1 MGTARFFVPMT
12 IFNRTNKYKNGM
24 RKYLVSMMFA
34 ISALVVLNGCVVSE
48 KKLTDKVQEAMVEY
62 EQNQGNRL
70 EVTDLKLEKSA
81 DKGYKGVL
89 SGRLNGEDVI
99 YDVTISDAGDD
110 FDVDWELR
118 NDSVAPSI
126 IDKQ

>member
-1 MGTARFFVPMT
+1 
-12 IFNRTNKYKNGM
+12 M

-48 KKLTDKVQEAMVEY
+48 KKLTDRVQEAMVEY
-62 EQNQGNRL
+62 EQNQGNCL

>member
-1 MGTARFFVPMT
+1 
-12 IFNRTNKYKNGM
+12 M

-34 ISALVVLNGCVVSE
+34 LSALVVLNGCVVSE

-70 EVTDLKLEKSA
+70 EVTDLKLEKSS

-89 SGRLNGEDVI
+89 TGRLNGEDVT
-99 YDVTISDAGDD
+99 YDVTVSDSGDD
-110 FDVDWELR
+110 FDVDWEL
-118 NDSVAPSI
+118 
-126 IDKQ
+126 KK

>member
-1 MGTARFFVPMT
+1 
-12 IFNRTNKYKNGM
+12 M

-34 ISALVVLNGCVVSE
+34 LSALVVLNGCVVSE

-62 EQNQGNRL
+62 EQNQGNCL

-89 SGRLNGEDVI
+89 SVG
-99 YDVTISDAGDD
+99 
-110 FDVDWELR
+110 
-118 NDSVAPSI
+118 
-126 IDKQ
+126 